1 MLLLAFRNL
10 FQSRARSIM
19 SVGGVALALTLTIS
33 LDGVMAGVESRLT
46 AYIDASGA
54 DVWVAQAGVRNL
66 HMASS
71 NLPADTAVHIAGLP
85 AVASATP
92 VGYVADVITVGAQR
106 QPSYVFGLPDHPA
119 AGVPRDVSGR
129 SLPGTGEIVLSRVA
143 AGEAGQGIG
152 GTVSIL
158 GRRFRIS
165 GLASGAVSSLTGL
178 AFITLADF
186 QALQAA
192 PDVISYVL
200 VRARPGQSASAVAA
214 EIQSQVP
221 GVSAFTTAD
230 FAAQERRIVGDMAAD
245 IVNILDLVGFLVAL
259 AVMALTVYTATL
271 ARRSEYGVL
280 KAVGASNMHLY
291 GAVAAQAVISLVL
304 AMAVALAVSLALAA
318 VVPLAEPRLALVV
331 TWGSALK
338 VGAFALVIG
347 VLSALLPV
355 WQIAGLDP
363 VAVFRRRVA

>member
-10 FQSRARSIM
+10 FQSRARLLM
-19 SVGGVALALTLTIS
+19 SVGGVALALTLSIS

-71 NLPADTAVHIAGLP
+71 NLPADVADRIAAMPG
-85 AVASATP
+85 VASATP
-92 VGYVADVITVGAQR
+92 IGYVADMITVGTQK
-106 QPSYVFGLPDHPA
+106 QPSYIFGLPDRPA
-119 AGVPRDVSGR
+119 AGAPRDVSGNHVPR
-129 SLPGTGEIVLSRVA
+129 SGEVVVSRVA
-143 AGEAGQGIG
+143 AGEAGQGVG

-158 GRRFRIS
+158 GRTFQIT
-165 GLASGAVSSLTGL
+165 GLAGGAVSSLTGL

-186 QALQAA
+186 QALEAT
-192 PDVISYVL
+192 PGVISYVL
-200 VRARPGQSASAVAA
+200 VRARPRESAAALAAQIQNEVPAV
-214 EIQSQVP
+214 
-221 GVSAFTTAD
+221 GAFTTAD

-259 AVMALTVYTATL
+259 SVMALTVYTATL

-280 KAVGASNMHLY
+280 KAVGASNVHLY
-291 GAVAAQAVISLVL
+291 RVVAAQALISLVL
-304 AMAVALAVSLALAA
+304 GLATAVAVSLALAA
-318 VVPLAEPRLALVV
+318 VVPLVEPRLAVVV

-355 WQIAGLDP
+355 RQIAELDP
-363 VAVFRRRVA
+363 VTVFRRRVA

>member
-10 FQSRARSIM
+10 FQSRARLLM
-19 SVGGVALALTLTIS
+19 SAGGVALALTLSIS

-71 NLPADTAVHIAGLP
+71 NLPAAVVDRIAGLP
-85 AVASATP
+85 EVASATP
-92 VGYVADVITVGAQR
+92 IGYVADVITVGAQK

-119 AGVPRDVSGR
+119 AGAPRDVSG
-129 SLPGTGEIVLSRVA
+129 SPLPRAGEIVLSRVA
-143 AGEAGQGIG
+143 AGEAGQGVG
-152 GTVSIL
+152 GSVSIL
-158 GRRFRIS
+158 GHRFRIA
-165 GLASGAVSSLTGL
+165 GLAAGAISSLTGL

-186 QALQAA
+186 QAMQAA
-192 PDVISYVL
+192 PGMISYVL
-200 VRARPGQSASAVAA
+200 VRARPGQPAA
-214 EIQSQVP
+214 ALAREIQGSVT
-221 GVSAFTTAD
+221 GITAVSAAD

-245 IVNILDLVGFLVAL
+245 IVTILDLVGFLVAL
-259 AVMALTVYTATL
+259 SVMALTVYTATL

-280 KAVGASNMHLY
+280 KAVGASNGHLY
-291 GAVAAQAVISLVL
+291 RVVAAQALISLVL
-304 AMAVALAVSLALAA
+304 GFAVAMAVSIALAA
-318 VVPLAEPRLALVV
+318 VVPLVEPRLALVV

-338 VGAFALVIG
+338 VGAFAVVIG

-355 WQIAGLDP
+355 RQIAGLDP